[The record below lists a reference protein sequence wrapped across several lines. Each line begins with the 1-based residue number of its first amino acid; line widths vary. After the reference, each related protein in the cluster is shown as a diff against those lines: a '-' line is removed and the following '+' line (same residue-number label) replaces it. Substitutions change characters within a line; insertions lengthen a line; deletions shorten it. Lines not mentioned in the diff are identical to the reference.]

1 MWHEPCPT
9 PAHVFLQLRLSTFF
23 FLLGNLIKT
32 GARLLLNLTARILL
46 LLLIWLLEEEDSF
59 SKCPC
64 VSSMKLSWNC
74 SLSLG
79 CRLNTRVCYIY
90 LQCPLFIFMVGLL
103 IFGLTCLVY
112 LYVSVGSSVQ
122 YFLMF
127 YEQFQLRELL
137 GYIIFS
143 ALGGCQIIQFFFS
156 SAYLSPGIF
165 MGERWEGCDA
175 NLAVGHLCFQATRL
189 EPLF

>member
-1 MWHEPCPT
+1 M
-9 PAHVFLQLRLSTFF
+9 
-23 FLLGNLIKT
+23 
-32 GARLLLNLTARILL
+32 
-46 LLLIWLLEEEDSF
+46 
-59 SKCPC
+59 
-64 VSSMKLSWNC
+64 
-74 SLSLG
+74 
-79 CRLNTRVCYIY
+79 
-90 LQCPLFIFMVGLL
+90 QCPLFLFMVGLL
-103 IFGLTCLVY
+103 IFGLTCLVN

-175 NLAVGHLCFQATRL
+175 NLAVGHLCFQPTRL
-189 EPLF
+189 EPLFIISFCFFFVQCFNWFSVF